1 VGSGEVTGA
10 VRRLLSSVGPYR
22 RTVVAALTASAVAA
36 GAAGAYTYL
45 IGPLLTGVL
54 LGAGATGGGFRLTG
68 RDLYLTVPAMI
79 VAAAVAK
86 AGAQLLQ
93 NGWMQSV
100 SQRVMADVRGQL
112 YRRLLAQPPRFFE
125 ERHSGELISRFT
137 ADVAQLDLAVSQA
150 LTSYMKDTLQ
160 VVAQLAVCWT
170 IDPRLFLLAFVVVP
184 GATIPVARFAR
195 SVKKVAVRTQA
206 SLGRLTEL
214 CAEQLHNLPAVL
226 AYRGEARA
234 LERFDAEQ
242 ERYFS
247 AIRRSL
253 FLRGAFTPTVEV
265 LGIVGVALAVAGG
278 AHAIAMEPALAG
290 KLVSFLAAAL
300 LMYQPLKALAGTFSL
315 VMQGLGAAE
324 RLFELTDAPA
334 PPDEGETA
342 QPLSRELELREVRL
356 SYDGTR
362 EALRGVTLRIP
373 AGKKVALVGP
383 SGAGKTT
390 VFSALLGFTAP
401 RDGELLWDGKPL
413 ARLRPS
419 SVRAQV
425 AWVPQEP
432 VLFSGS
438 VRQNLLLGRP
448 SATEA
453 ELWEA
458 LRRAHA
464 DGFVRALPSSI
475 DEPVG
480 ERGSRLSGG
489 QRQRIAIARAFLCQ
503 PSLLLLDE
511 PTSALDAAS
520 EREVQAGLA
529 ELMEG
534 RTTLV
539 IAHRL
544 STVRDAALLYVIE
557 DGRVVESGTHEE
569 LSRAGRRY
577 AALLQQFA

>member
-1 VGSGEVTGA
+1 
-10 VRRLLSSVGPYR
+10 
-22 RTVVAALTASAVAA
+22 
-36 GAAGAYTYL
+36 
-45 IGPLLTGVL
+45 
-54 LGAGATGGGFRLTG
+54 
-68 RDLYLTVPAMI
+68 
-79 VAAAVAK
+79 
-86 AGAQLLQ
+86 
-93 NGWMQSV
+93 
-100 SQRVMADVRGQL
+100 
-112 YRRLLAQPPRFFE
+112 
-125 ERHSGELISRFT
+125 
-137 ADVAQLDLAVSQA
+137 
-150 LTSYMKDTLQ
+150 
-160 VVAQLAVCWT
+160 
-170 IDPRLFLLAFVVVP
+170 
-184 GATIPVARFAR
+184 
-195 SVKKVAVRTQA
+195 
-206 SLGRLTEL
+206 
-214 CAEQLHNLPAVL
+214 VL

-242 ERYFS
+242 EHYFT

-253 FLRGAFTPTVEV
+253 LLRGAFTPTVEV
-265 LGIVGVALAVAGG
+265 LGIVGVALAVAFG
-278 AHAIAMEPALAG
+278 ARAISAEQALAG

-300 LMYQPLKALAGTFSL
+300 LMYQPLKALSGTFSL

-342 QPLSRELELREVRL
+342 QPLRRELELREVRL
-356 SYDGTR
+356 SYDGAR
-362 EALRGVTLRIP
+362 EALRGVTLRVP

-390 VFSALLGFTAP
+390 VFSALLGFVP
-401 RDGELLWDGKPL
+401 PGGGELLWDGRPL
-413 ARLRPS
+413 RDLRPS

-448 SATEA
+448 EA
-453 ELWEA
+453 KESELWEA

-464 DGFVRALPSSI
+464 EGFVRALPAGI

-511 PTSALDAAS
+511 PTSALDAAA

-557 DGRVVESGTHEE
+557 DGRVVESGTHDE
-569 LSRAGRRY
+569 LSRGGQRY
-577 AALLQQFA
+577 AALLQQLSSAAAPTV